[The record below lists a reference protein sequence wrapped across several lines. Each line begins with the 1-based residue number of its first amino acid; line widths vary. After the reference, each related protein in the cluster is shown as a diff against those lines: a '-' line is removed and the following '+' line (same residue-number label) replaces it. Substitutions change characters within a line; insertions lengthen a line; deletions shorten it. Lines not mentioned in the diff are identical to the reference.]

1 MSYDGP
7 IKRPAGALT
16 QASTNRVPSVIG
28 CPVVIALVRVYLGL
42 AGKRQDIRPAVLDR
56 VREVVETAFPVP
68 AEAIRGSE
76 WHGRGVSLF
85 GWTNEPD
92 DSRQPPL
99 LAVGDGRVLGV
110 NGHLADPA
118 DAARLPDDSVGGCF
132 SAWIARDGELTAS
145 TAINRVCPVF
155 YGETD
160 ELHIVGSRALLVHL
174 LIQLAAQ
181 RGDRIDYDV
190 LALQTMIRQGFFLSD
205 ETPYRGVTALRP
217 SSRLDIRGGS
227 RTVTETPLPEAAA
240 PPAGGRQKR
249 QAIGELA
256 DALLATVEPLKH
268 AGEPVNLALTGGRD
282 TRILAALLHAARVP
296 FRVTTNGLDTHPDVI
311 LARQIAAKLEV
322 EHTVIAPAQTA
333 QKDAVLVEHPLA
345 RAYETLRTCEGMT
358 SAYESIVSYLPYSAK
373 PTMSGQSG
381 ETLRAGSLN
390 LLQTD
395 LGDKALLKRI
405 TTTFCKDDKLFTAQ
419 ANEHARELARPW
431 QARKN
436 RLEALDHIYIWY
448 KVGRWQASARAGSLR
463 RGDPVRP
470 FLDNRVVRAALA
482 LDQGWRL
489 SEEVIYRLILRFAP
503 ELRDVPIEGKP
514 WRFAE
519 GMSKRWP
526 WEHVPPPSMPTTRT
540 GGGWNWRT
548 SPGEDLT
555 AILREQVLGTLD
567 ALEPIVD
574 PDAVRALFADPVVR
588 KPATAWHLY
597 TVSTLLTGAYPGKAP
612 EGLEQV
618 MVAKPT

>member
-1 MSYDGP
+1 M
-7 IKRPAGALT
+7 
-16 QASTNRVPSVIG
+16 
-28 CPVVIALVRVYLGL
+28 VVVRVYLGL
-42 AGKRQDIRPAVLDR
+42 AAKGHEIPARVLDK
-56 VREVVETAFPVP
+56 VRSVIETAFPVP
-68 AEAIRGSE
+68 PEVIRGGE

-85 GWTNEPD
+85 GWSNEPD

-99 LAVGDGRVLGV
+99 LTESGGRVLGL

-118 DAARLPDDSVGGCF
+118 DAARLLGDPSAGDVGGCF
-132 SAWIARDGELTAS
+132 SAWVARDGELSAA

-155 YGETD
+155 YAETP
-160 ELHIVGSRALLVHL
+160 ELHVVGSRALLVHL
-174 LIQLAAQ
+174 AAQ
-181 RGDRIDYDV
+181 QADRIDHDV

-217 SSRLDIRGGS
+217 SSRIDVRDGK
-227 RTVTETPLPEAAA
+227 RTITETPLPEAAGA
-240 PPAGGRQKR
+240 PDTARRKR
-249 QAIGELA
+249 AAIGELA
-256 DALLATVEPLKH
+256 DALLATVAPLRDL
-268 AGEPVNLALTGGRD
+268 GEPVNLALTGGRD

-311 LARQIAAKLEV
+311 LARQIATQLKV
-322 EHTVIAPAQTA
+322 EHTVIAPQQTA
-333 QKDAVLVEHPLA
+333 ERDAVLVEHPLS
-345 RAYETLRTCEGMT
+345 RAWETLRTCEGMT
-358 SAYESIVSYLPYSAK
+358 SAYETIVSYLPYSGK

-395 LGDKALLKRI
+395 LSDKALLRRI
-405 TTTFCKDDKLFTAQ
+405 NNTFYKDEKLFTAE
-419 ANEHARELARPW
+419 ANEHARALAKPW

-489 SEEVIYRLILRFAP
+489 SEEVIYSLILRFAP

-514 WRFAE
+514 WRFVE
-519 GMSKRWP
+519 GMKPPRW
-526 WEHVPPPSMPTTRT
+526 WERTHVPPPHMPTTKT
-540 GGGWNWRT
+540 GGGWSWRT
-548 SPGEDLT
+548 TPGPDLT
-555 AILREQVLGTLD
+555 DVLRQQVLGHLD
-567 ALEPIVD
+567 ALTTIVN
-574 PDAVRALFADPVVR
+574 PDEVRALFADPVVK

-597 TVSTLLTGAYPGKAP
+597 TVSTLLTGTYPGKEP
-612 EGLEQV
+612 EGLERIPV
-618 MVAKPT
+618 SKP